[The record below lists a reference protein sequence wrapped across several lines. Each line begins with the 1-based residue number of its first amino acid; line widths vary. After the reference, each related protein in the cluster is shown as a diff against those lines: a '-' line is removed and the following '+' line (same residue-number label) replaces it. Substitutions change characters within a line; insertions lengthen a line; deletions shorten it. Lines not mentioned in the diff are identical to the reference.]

1 MNLGEA
7 PDIIVPLGVGG
18 YIGFTLLGL
27 AALAVLIFAS
37 MVIPIHGS
45 RGLIAAGIG
54 TLMFMYAAFA
64 YLRTVEM
71 GWQWPNTAVWAG
83 LLLSGVA
90 ASLAS
95 SFIDSVRGASAGLA
109 AWTPFGG
116 VAVGS
121 IIAGLFDAA
130 NEILGGIPLSWGG
143 LLVLVAIGLAFV
155 LSRR

>member
-1 MNLGEA
+1 MNLGEV
-7 PDIIVPLGVGG
+7 PDITVPLGVGG

-37 MVIPIHGS
+37 MVIPIHGGG
-45 RGLIAAGIG
+45 GLIAAGIG

-71 GWQWPNTAVWAG
+71 GWHWPNVAVWAG

-95 SFIDSVRGASAGLA
+95 SFIDSARGAYAGLA

-143 LLVLVAIGLAFV
+143 LLVLIAIGIAFV
-155 LSRR
+155 TSRR

>member
-1 MNLGEA
+1 MNLGEV

-18 YIGFTLLGL
+18 YIGFTFLGL
-27 AALAVLIFAS
+27 VGLAFLAFAAMVL
-37 MVIPIHGS
+37 PIHTGG
-45 RGLIAAGIG
+45 GLVIAGIG

-71 GWQWPNTAVWAG
+71 GWHWPNVAVWVG

-90 ASLAS
+90 ASVAVAL
-95 SFIDSVRGASAGLA
+95 IDNARGYYAASAT
-109 AWTPFGG
+109 WIPFSG
-116 VAVGS
+116 VVVGS
-121 IIAGLFDAA
+121 GIAGLFDAA

-143 LLVLVAIGLAFV
+143 LFVLVAIGVAFV